1 MALQMTTYLSGRV
14 GNLVF
19 VNRGDQHYSRSI
31 PAKIRQTAATKN
43 SSSLFAEASAA
54 AKALRALLQPI
65 MPVKQDKQ
73 MQNGF
78 FGAVTR
84 SVKLIK
90 AGNMLPLHPLPALS
104 PFDCNPATGIR
115 ERFKVALS
123 ISRLSDNLVAVHI
136 PAFIPTLQIAA
147 PAHTT
152 TVDIYIC
159 AASYSL
165 TQAQPQGSDH
175 YLLQVA
181 YNNTAVAAQTI
192 QLAVPATT
200 GSLVLT
206 GMRMC
211 YFTGCQE
218 PVVKPAFMP
227 SSVIDAAYY

>member
-54 AKALRALLQPI
+54 AKVLRTLLQPI

-78 FGAVTR
+78 FGAVAR
-84 SVKLIK
+84 SIKLIK
-90 AGNMLPLHPLPALS
+90 AGNMLQVHPLPALS

-115 ERFKVALS
+115 ERFRVALS
-123 ISRLSDNLVAVHI
+123 VSRISDSLVGVHI
-136 PAFIPTLQIAA
+136 PAFIPALQIAA

-152 TVDIYIC
+152 RVDIYIC
-159 AASYSL
+159 AASYSV
-165 TQAQPQGSDH
+165 THRQGQGSDH
-175 YLLQVA
+175 YLLQLP
-181 YNNTAVAAQTI
+181 YNNTQVAAQTI
-192 QLAVPATT
+192 LLALPATP

-211 YFTGCQE
+211 YFMGDQQ
-218 PVVKPAFMP
+218 PVMKPAFMP